1 MRREVI
7 VKKLCDEIGRGKS
20 EEAKKKLEMEL
31 RELPAR
37 AAKRIMGDLRATVRL
52 TEFLTVR
59 RKKK

>member
-7 VKKLCDEIGRGKS
+7 VKKLCDELGRGKS

-31 RELPAR
+31 RELPAH

-52 TEFLTVR
+52 TEFLPVR
-59 RKKK
+59 GKRK